1 MTSDISK
8 ELEKCKNDLKIKTRE
23 SEIKTNDLFILKNAF
38 SNYEDLYTIFILYNK
53 CSEDLN
59 NIDLKNK
66 LFFKIEKF
74 NWKNFGQYYSNQINL
89 FRKLSLSYKNYQN
102 LIDFMQNLQT
112 GDIYLFSENK
122 FSEVKEALLNIL
134 ETNKRKLS
142 PSSQSH
148 SKRAKT
154 GRGKKQKQKTKNK
167 KQKTKNKKQKKERN

>member
-1 MTSDISK
+1 MTSDILK
-8 ELEKCKNDLKIKTRE
+8 VLEKCNNDLKIKTRE
-23 SEIKTNDLFILKNAF
+23 LEIKTKDLFILKNAF
-38 SNYEDLYTIFILYNK
+38 SNYEDLHTIFILYNK
-53 CSEDLN
+53 YSEDLN
-59 NIDLKNK
+59 NIALKNK
-66 LFFKIEKF
+66 LFIEIEKF

-122 FSEVKEALLNIL
+122 FSEIQETLLKIL

-148 SKRAKT
+148 SKRQKT
-154 GRGKKQKQKTKNK
+154 GRGKKQKNKKTKNK
-167 KQKTKNKKQKKERN
+167 KQKREKLK